1 MATSYKPLT
10 LAHFGFD
17 KDGGILPDAELP
29 TTLTADWQA
38 DADNADRPFPSYAR
52 LLDRRG
58 TPEGESRYSWTLDFA
73 ARRAEA
79 RARMQP
85 LQRRLARCRALVVEL
100 KERLKRAKKTDPRAD
115 RLAALESRIR
125 RWEKAARDLEARIA
139 DIDAAVFDLKA
150 VNPNALAKGDARTPE
165 AILDSIERQGRLV
178 AESLATLRAWL
189 ANQG

>member
-1 MATSYKPLT
+1 
-10 LAHFGFD
+10 
-17 KDGGILPDAELP
+17 
-29 TTLTADWQA
+29 
-38 DADNADRPFPSYAR
+38 
-52 LLDRRG
+52 
-58 TPEGESRYSWTLDFA
+58 
-73 ARRAEA
+73 
-79 RARMQP
+79 MQP

-115 RLAALESRIR
+115 RLAVLESRLR

-139 DIDAAVFDLKA
+139 DIDAGVFDLKA
-150 VNPNALAKGDARTPE
+150 VNPNALAKSDERTPE